1 MAKTF
6 LSVKK
11 EFMSFL
17 SEFSNL
23 YLYSKRGNEEVQ
35 KSFWKAYELAKKKN
49 LLIYFPSLLLMLQ
62 GCGLDTLLF
71 FNEKGEISPCIFLS
85 YKTPFA
91 LFGQTKI
98 VEPLIFGNVLK
109 EDPLAIWEKKEF
121 SDFREKLKTKALPNE
136 CVYVLTHTA

>member
-11 EFMSFL
+11 DFMSFL

-35 KSFWKAYELAKKKN
+35 KSFWKAYELAKKKY

-71 FNEKGEISPCIFLS
+71 FNEKGKYLHAFS
-85 YKTPFA
+85 YHIKH
-91 LFGQTKI
+91 L
-98 VEPLIFGNVLK
+98 
-109 EDPLAIWEKKEF
+109 
-121 SDFREKLKTKALPNE
+121 LP
-136 CVYVLTHTA
+136 YLDRPK